1 MKQIVGFVGPAYEA
15 PSLAVNAQRCI
26 NMLLEVDKNQAKT
39 PLALYGVPGLE
50 LLSVLGGGA
59 VRDIVEVNGELYGAV
74 GQSFGRINPDWSFTA
89 IGSFA
94 GTGRVKLVSNGLQ
107 VLVVDG
113 VSGYVWSIGPATWT
127 QITDSGFVY
136 GATQATYQDSY
147 GIVGLPNTGQ
157 FGISGQYDFLTWAA
171 IDFASAEGLPDNL
184 STVVSN
190 HRLLHVFGTATLELW
205 INSGAATF
213 PFQRIDGGFY
223 DVGCS
228 APSSAVVADDSVF
241 WLGNNPQGALAVFRM
256 QGQSPQRISTVALE
270 NEIAAYARV
279 DDAFAVGIDI
289 RRHPCYVITFPSAN
303 RTWIYDSHSG
313 AWTEW
318 LEWIGS
324 EWGRFRLNCFA
335 AAYGQLL
342 VGDYRDGRLYN
353 LTFDAYT
360 NAGDPIRCL
369 RTSPYTSNNGDRLFH
384 SRLELMVEPGVGLND
399 GPVEGVEPQ
408 WELRFSNDGKT
419 WSSSLLRPLG
429 RLGQYLTRIV
439 WNRLGSSR
447 ARIYEVSCA
456 APIKKVILGALLEV
470 SR

>member
-1 MKQIVGFVGPAYEA
+1 MKLIPGFVGPAYEA
-15 PSLAVNAQRCI
+15 PSLSVNHQRCI

-89 IGSFA
+89 LGSFA

-113 VSGYVWSIGPATWT
+113 VSGFVWTIGSATWT

-157 FGISGQYDFLTWAA
+157 FGISGQYDFLAWAA

-205 INSGAATF
+205 YNSGAAAF
-213 PFQRIDGGFY
+213 PFQRVDGAFY

-228 APSSAVVADDSVF
+228 APYSACVADDSVF
-241 WLGNNPQGALAVFRM
+241 WLGNNPQGALAVYRM
-256 QGQSPQRISTVALE
+256 QGQTPQRISTVALE
-270 NEIAAYARV
+270 NEIKGYARV
-279 DDAFAVGIDI
+279 DDAVGVGIDI
-289 RRHPCYVITFPSAN
+289 RRHPIYLLTFPSADK
-303 RTWIYDSHSG
+303 TWCYDAHSG
-313 AWTEW
+313 SWFEW
-318 LEWIGS
+318 LEWSGS
-324 EWGRFRLNCFA
+324 EFHRFRLNCVA
-335 AAYGQLL
+335 AVYGKLL
-342 VGDYRDGRLYN
+342 VGDYRDGRLYSMD
-353 LTFDAYT
+353 FDAFT
-360 NAGDPIRCL
+360 NNGDPIRCV
-369 RTSPYTSNNGDRLFH
+369 RTSPYVWDAGKRLFH
-384 SRLELMVEPGVGLND
+384 SRLEVLMEAGIGLRVGEGADPLLSLRWSDD
-399 GPVEGVEPQ
+399 G
-408 WELRFSNDGKT
+408 RT
-419 WSSSLLRPLG
+419 WSNEITKPIG
-429 RLGQYLTRIV
+429 RLGEYDKRVIF
-439 WNRLGSSR
+439 NRLGA
-447 ARIYEVSCA
+447 ARNRVYEIAVD
-456 APIKKVILGALLEV
+456 APIKKVVLGATLEV
-470 SR
+470 SS